1 MNPFRMDARL
11 SIGWQNLYAF
21 LQVAMLP
28 VNTGMDKEVYP
39 IKLGVAL
46 SLGDD

>member
-1 MNPFRMDARL
+1 MDARL
-11 SIGWQNLYAF
+11 SIGWQHLYAF